1 MKDKFKDEPGAEDEN
16 EAQEFSELAAHLGFA
31 GQLERP
37 SAGLKTRLMA
47 SIAMPTGVHVLRQGE
62 GEWKQTPFAGVSY
75 KSLFVDRETAMHTL
89 LLRLEPGA
97 RYPRHRHT
105 RPEQCLVL
113 QGEVEIDAKLRIEA
127 GDFEWADGDTIHD
140 SISSTTGCEL
150 LIISSLHDEILV

>member
-1 MKDKFKDEPGAEDEN
+1 MSEKNRIFIALTIVAVWRGGSKPQVLDDESFKDEPGAEDES

-47 SIAMPTGVHVLRQGE
+47 SIAVPAGVHV
-62 GEWKQTPFAGVSY
+62 
-75 KSLFVDRETAMHTL
+75 
-89 LLRLEPGA
+89 LRLEPGA
-97 RYPRHRHT
+97 RYPRRRHTRHRHT
-105 RPEQCLVL
+105 RPQQCLVL

>member
-1 MKDKFKDEPGAEDEN
+1 M
-16 EAQEFSELAAHLGFA
+16 GFA

-47 SIAMPTGVHVLRQGE
+47 SIAVPAGVHV
-62 GEWKQTPFAGVSY
+62 
-75 KSLFVDRETAMHTL
+75 
-89 LLRLEPGA
+89 LRLEPGA